1 MRVLSLEIGP
11 AIYEFEL
18 IDLCACFFK
27 KKFSKGKIIHV
38 YIWWENWKAKSS
50 SLFVGL
56 FLYIYV
62 TFVLFN

>member
-38 YIWWENWKAKSS
+38 YIWWEN
-50 SLFVGL
+50 
-56 FLYIYV
+56 
-62 TFVLFN
+62 